1 MKEIEVKEKKLRNEM
16 IEKEKEILEKENEL
30 SELTRRLEDLT
41 NQLEVKTLET
51 NAKTEELDTLEHDTV
66 TDLQEQVENL
76 KQQIDRLENAK
87 SAQDLEQTEKRQKLE
102 HKVKEARKER
112 DQQED
117 KAAKIEQERTEVQ
130 KDLESLQEATRQ
142 IVVTSLSLHI
152 ASTRDQGF
160 SRRTEEPNLFSY
172 GAESVRHTAH
182 QKIDTSD
189 KGHTQKRTCEQEQE
203 LVRLKDDTENA
214 EKEVILLKNQL
225 APTEGRLHRHA
236 DEQITLSKEKVDLE
250 KEVEHLREELEEK
263 EGLNL
268 TLKDQSRDSE
278 EKQQAKA
285 EKFMVFGCI
294 QLD

>member
-1 MKEIEVKEKKLRNEM
+1 MQKVRRIWSKLRKDRNSN
-16 IEKEKEILEKENEL
+16 IKLRKLEK
-30 SELTRRLEDLT
+30 
-41 NQLEVKTLET
+41 
-51 NAKTEELDTLEHDTV
+51 
-66 TDLQEQVENL
+66 
-76 KQQIDRLENAK
+76 
-87 SAQDLEQTEKRQKLE
+87 
-102 HKVKEARKER
+102 R

-160 SRRTEEPNLFSY
+160 SRRTEEPNLSY

-182 QKIDTSD
+182 QKSTLPTKDTLKTNLLEILLQEKERLS
-189 KGHTQKRTCEQEQE
+189 TLCQEQEQE